1 MSGKSWAL
9 TKNYCK
15 MAKKCRRTIE
25 LARNFVPAFFTR
37 TRCIMRSTFLILAI
51 SFSLWPPLS
60 QGQNLV
66 DLSTLSKEKDKP
78 YCTTAP
84 GCCSQD
90 SLKIDFSAGQHP
102 PQFTDWEVYL
112 KDKIVYPQLA
122 REYAVEGTVK
132 IMVYVSE
139 KGEVSKARI
148 LKGLGFGCDEAALK
162 LVYDMPLWT
171 PASNYGIPVK
181 GKKIL
186 DISFRL
192 VE

>member
-1 MSGKSWAL
+1 M
-9 TKNYCK
+9 
-15 MAKKCRRTIE
+15 
-25 LARNFVPAFFTR
+25 RN
-37 TRCIMRSTFLILAI
+37 TFLMLAI
-51 SFSLWPPLS
+51 HFSLWPALS
-60 QGQNLV
+60 RGQNLV
-66 DLSTLSKEKDKP
+66 DLSTLSKGKEKP
-78 YCTTAP
+78 CCSAAP
-84 GCCSQD
+84 GTCSMD
-90 SLKIDFSAGQHP
+90 SLKFDLSAGQHP
-102 PQFTDWEVYL
+102 PQFADWEVYL

-122 REYAVEGTVK
+122 REYAIEGTVK

-162 LVYDMPLWT
+162 LVYEMPLWT

-186 DISFRL
+186 DITFKL